1 MLPVGQMG
9 YQTLCCLVYYLSHRC
24 KKLSYFRNESL
35 IRMKTYI
42 AAFIG
47 FAIFAITGCKKNG
60 ISFVLS
66 NQTNFRVESTS
77 PVSLPFEIAT
87 PDVTTNSSQEFQNNH
102 TANNLIKEVTLQS
115 LNLTITNPS
124 TKTFSFLKSIHI
136 YISTDGSDETEL
148 AALENISTTSQT
160 ISLNPVQA
168 NLLKY
173 VKSDH
178 YKLRTQVI
186 TKETLT
192 QAIDISVN
200 LKFKIKASLL

>member
-1 MLPVGQMG
+1 
-9 YQTLCCLVYYLSHRC
+9 
-24 KKLSYFRNESL
+24 
-35 IRMKTYI
+35 MKTYI
-42 AAFIG
+42 VVFFG
-47 FAIFAITGCKKNG
+47 FTMFAITGCKKNG

-102 TANNLIKEVTLQS
+102 TANNLIREVTLQT
-115 LNLTITNPS
+115 LNLTITSPS

-148 AALENISTTSQT
+148 AALENISSASQT
-160 ISLNPVQA
+160 ITLNPAQT
-168 NLLKY
+168 NLLQY

-178 YKLRTQVI
+178 YKLRTQVV

-192 QAIDISVN
+192 QSVDIKADI
-200 LKFKIKASLL
+200 KFKIKASLL